1 MIPTIVARKM
11 ESSCH
16 AFWVTPAGT
25 GISQRMIPVAIEAIN
40 GAIAAPAVGV
50 FGGSGFAGTDT
61 GEAAAEAL
69 MVSPFLGVLVSLS
82 GEKLVE
88 NAGLW
93 REKERCTAVDLW
105 RLWRFNG
112 GDCLGSDRRLRWRG
126 AVRGRDAIETMA
138 FWRSL

>member
-25 GISQRMIPVAIEAIN
+25 GISQRMIPVAIEASN

-61 GEAAAEAL
+61 GEAAADAL
-69 MVSPFLGVLVSLS
+69 MEMNPFLGVLASLR
-82 GEKLVE
+82 GENV
-88 NAGLW
+88 GFW
-93 REKERCTAVDLW
+93 REKERCRSLDLPEVE
-105 RLWRFNG
+105 WRFNS
-112 GDCLGSDRRLRWRG
+112 GDCLGTDRKFSRREV
-126 AVRGRDAIETMA
+126 VRGRDAIETMA